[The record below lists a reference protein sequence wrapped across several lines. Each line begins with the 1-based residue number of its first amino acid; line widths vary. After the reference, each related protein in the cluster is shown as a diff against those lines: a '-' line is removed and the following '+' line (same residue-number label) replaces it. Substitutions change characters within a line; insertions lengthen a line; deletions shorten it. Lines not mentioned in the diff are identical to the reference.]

1 MHIEEV
7 LRLCLNFVSERG
19 NMWFNEPLEEPWS
32 ELLDALL
39 NSPSNSLAA
48 HIING
53 ERNVY
58 NIWKNFAHLT
68 RQ

>member
-1 MHIEEV
+1 M
-7 LRLCLNFVSERG
+7 R
-19 NMWFNEPLEEPWS
+19 FNEPLKEPWS

-53 ERNVY
+53 ERKVKNT
-58 NIWKNFAHLT
+58 WKNFAHLT